1 VALMG
6 GVIRNA
12 NTHVALP
19 FASACVTGTLT
30 CYGTDGSG
38 IWNNLRD
45 NATTGYEG
53 VNMTY
58 SAGGFNNLQLNMVA
72 ADIAF
77 FPGIGYGYWKIA
89 ELVPAP
95 PPPTCFTG
103 DTLVTMAD
111 GSDKPI
117 AGIGIGE
124 LVLGQDGGVNRVL
137 AVETPIL
144 GDRPLYA
151 LDDSAPFITN
161 EHPLFT
167 DRGWAS
173 IDPAMTA
180 GENPDLV
187 VVPLQVRDMVHRLH
201 AVKVPALSRSVID
214 RAEIEIVRT
223 PLQSI
228 TVHAEHPG
236 ITLYNLVLENDHT
249 YFANGYLVHNK
260 TPTH

>member
-1 VALMG
+1 MALMG

-19 FASACVTGTLT
+19 FANACITGTFN

-58 SAGGFNNLQLNMVA
+58 SAGGFNNLQLNMTA

-77 FPGIGYGYWKIA
+77 FPGLGYGYWKIA
-89 ELVPAP
+89 ELTPAP

-103 DTLVTMAD
+103 DTLVLMAD
-111 GSDKPI
+111 GSSKPI
-117 AGIGIGE
+117 AEIGAGE
-124 LVLGQDGGVNRVL
+124 LVIGQNGSVNRVL
-137 AVETPIL
+137 TIETPYL

-151 LDDSAPFITN
+151 LNGSKPFITT
-161 EHPLFT
+161 EHPIYT

-173 IDPAMTA
+173 IDPALTA
-180 GENPDLV
+180 DENPDLI
-187 VVPLQVRDMVHRLH
+187 VVPLAIDDVVHCLQAVR
-201 AVKVPALSRSVID
+201 VPAMSRGVLD
-214 RAEIEIVRT
+214 RAEVEIVRT
-223 PLQSI
+223 PLQAM
-228 TVHAEHPG
+228 TRFEDHPG
-236 ITLYNLVLENDHT
+236 LTLYNLVLETDHT
-249 YFANGYLVHNK
+249 YFANGFLVHNK
-260 TPTH
+260 TSSH